1 MESKSEFPNQKF
13 KGVAKDL
20 MMEDLNA
27 VDSKVTSEGNS
38 STCSHLSFFHKTFS
52 RNTFKL
58 STIKNVSTRMQER
71 AKNVKTSR
79 VITLIVILTIIGIF
93 LIPIILYYA
102 LKSDPLPESINSAF
116 TDVNISMVSDTIRVT
131 LCCIELYCLFI

>member
-13 KGVAKDL
+13 QGHAKDL

-38 STCSHLSFFHKTFS
+38 STCSHLGFFHKTFS

-71 AKNVKTSR
+71 AKNVR

-116 TDVNISMVSDTIRVT
+116 TDVNISMVSDTIRVI